1 VKVSAY
7 VDGKL
12 VKRVRGHSVKH
23 VTIKA
28 PNRVNFNVRI
38 VSFTS
43 TGKRIVSV
51 RKYRRCS
58 KTRPHRV

>member
-1 VKVSAY
+1 
-7 VDGKL
+7 
-12 VKRVRGHSVKH
+12 
-23 VTIKA
+23 
-28 PNRVNFNVRI
+28 

-51 RKYRRCS
+51 RKYRGCS